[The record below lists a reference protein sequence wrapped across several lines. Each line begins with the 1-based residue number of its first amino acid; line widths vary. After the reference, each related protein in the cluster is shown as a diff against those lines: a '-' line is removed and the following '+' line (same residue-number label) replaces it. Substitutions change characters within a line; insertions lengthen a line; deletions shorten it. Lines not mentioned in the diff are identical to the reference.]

1 MYEQKEYLLA
11 YCLIFAFLLLGM
23 LIVCIP
29 RPRKSEFINKEQAAK
44 DKALKKR
51 QKVGAKKKKKAEKAK
66 AKKKK
71 AAQKKAAAKKK
82 KQ

>member
-1 MYEQKEYLLA
+1 MYEQTEYLLA
-11 YCLIFAFLLLGM
+11 YCLIFAFLILGM

-29 RPRKSEFINKEQAAK
+29 RPRKSEFVDKEQAAK
-44 DKALKKR
+44 DKATKSRLKA
-51 QKVGAKKKKKAEKAK
+51 GAKKKKKAEKMK

-82 KQ
+82 

>member
-11 YCLIFAFLLLGM
+11 YALTFAFVILGF

-29 RPRKSEFINKEQAAK
+29 RPRKSEWVDPEQAAK
-44 DKALKKR
+44 DKALRGR
-51 QKVGAKKKKKAEKAK
+51 QKIAAKKKKKSDKAK

-71 AAQKKAAAKKK
+71 ARQKKMSKK
-82 KQ
+82 